1 MPTVERDYIS
11 RGQAQDGDALSR
23 KQDSLVEQFASRAAE
38 HLACLLNWSR
48 GKASWPHKPGVL
60 RDGGNRESS

>member
-23 KQDSLVEQFASRAAE
+23 KQDSLVEQFASRTAE
-38 HLACLLNWSR
+38 HLA
-48 GKASWPHKPGVL
+48 
-60 RDGGNRESS
+60 